1 MDSCHWIWVV
11 VAFMMAWI
19 KTVASGVDPGA
30 FPVKPGR
37 RGGMS
42 AVLSWVTAA
51 LGALVLDVASVAP
64 SWLALRAHET
74 RFVRH

>member
-1 MDSCHWIWVV
+1 ME
-11 VAFMMAWI
+11 
-19 KTVASGVDPGA
+19 
-30 FPVKPGR
+30 PGR

-64 SWLALRAHET
+64 AWLALRAHET
-74 RFVRH
+74 QFVRH